1 MTNSETGRAP
11 QLPPSAPPLPEE
23 VREAA
28 RLAPDHWIGVVDPG
42 WRADG
47 PPPRWA
53 VVGEWR
59 SGETGEVEEW
69 EPNDEYRPSPS
80 ALGWAE
86 PTDPVDEAVR
96 LAVTGYG
103 PVADVLRALA
113 DAEVSF
119 VRAPEGGPLAMT
131 SPDGEPTIPVFTSR
145 EHQPFSGSLVHDTL
159 PVRELAA
166 YGMTLTVNPAGP
178 ACMVVGA
185 EELPDATR
193 AGQPTS
199 ARDAGPAD
207 VPATAR
213 LFTPDDDL
221 AAPTAPD
228 VPLVSTAPDDLA
240 LPGSPQISATEGSTA

>member
-11 QLPPSAPPLPEE
+11 QLPPSAPPLPDE

-42 WRADG
+42 WREDG

-53 VVGEWR
+53 VAGEWR
-59 SGETGEVEEW
+59 SGESGEVEEW
-69 EPNDEYRPSPS
+69 EPNEEYRPSPS
-80 ALGWAE
+80 ALGWSA

-103 PVADVLRALA
+103 PVSDVLSALA

-119 VRAPEGGPLAMT
+119 VRAPDGGPLAMT
-131 SPDGEPTIPVFTSR
+131 SPDGGPTVPVFTSPA
-145 EHQPFSGSLVHDTL
+145 HQPFSASLAHDSL
-159 PVRELAA
+159 PARELAA

-185 EELPDATR
+185 AEVLAAAESGEPVSEGDA
-193 AGQPTS
+193 A
-199 ARDAGPAD
+199 PAD

-213 LFTPDDDL
+213 LFDPDDDL
-221 AAPTAPD
+221 GAPTAPG
-228 VPLVSTAPDDLA
+228 VPLVSTASDSLA
-240 LPGSPQISATEGSTA
+240 VPGSPGTAAAGGTV